1 MKPILIIAPHRRVEQ
16 IAQKVVEDY
25 SDVDVVMGLLDRAI
39 EISKNAEKQGVEII
53 ISRGGTASI
62 IKKTVSS
69 VLVVEI
75 PVSPY
80 DLLNAVNSAKKYG
93 NNIIVIGFQNV
104 IEGVELLGPILDLNM
119 KTHQIHDAED
129 GEKYI
134 QKLINSGEKIDAIL
148 GGTVAET
155 LSKKYNIPTVLL
167 ESSSNAIDASI
178 KEARRLLEATRREKE
193 KTEQFK
199 AVLNHISEGIIA
211 INSNGEITV
220 FNPAAGRIMGIF
232 EKEAIGRSIDE
243 LVPET
248 ILNSVI
254 EKNKAEL
261 GQVLRIGQ
269 AQVLAN
275 RVPIIINNKMVGAV
289 TTIEDITKIQEYEQ
303 KIRTKLL
310 VKGQVAKYKFSDII
324 GESDVLLKTKEKAK
338 KYAATNGTVLIIG
351 ESGTGKEMFAQSIHL
366 ESERRNGPFVAVN
379 CTAIPQNLLESELFG
394 YQGGAFTGARK
405 EGKSGLFTEAHGGTI
420 FLDEIGEMS
429 TELQVALLRVIQ
441 EREVR
446 PVGSNKVI
454 PIDVRIIAATN
465 KDLLQEIQKGAFR
478 RDLYYRLNILK
489 LKVPALR
496 ERKEDI
502 KLLSRY
508 FVSKISLKYKKVVS
522 ITEGALDRLQRYSWP
537 GNIRE
542 LENIIESLIVLAD
555 DIITE
560 AQVDE
565 LIGENVEE
573 DAENKDSLEIIKN
586 KHILKVLSECGGNQ
600 TLAAKRLGISRT
612 HLWRLINN
620 YKK

>member
-16 IAQKVVEDY
+16 IARKVVEDY

-53 ISRGGTASI
+53 ISRGGTANI

-69 VLVVEI
+69 IPVVEI

-134 QKLINSGEKIDAIL
+134 QKLINSDEKIDAIL

-220 FNPAAGRIMGIF
+220 FNPAAGRIMGIS

-275 RVPIIINNKMVGAV
+275 RVPIIINNKMVGTV

-394 YQGGAFTGARK
+394 YQGGAFTGAKK

-429 TELQVALLRVIQ
+429 TELQAALLRVIQ

-508 FVSKISLKYKKVVS
+508 FVSKISLKYKKVVN

-573 DAENKDSLEIIKN
+573 DADNKDSLEIIKN

>member
-16 IAQKVVEDY
+16 IARKVVEDY

-53 ISRGGTASI
+53 ISRGGTANI

-69 VLVVEI
+69 IPVVEI

-199 AVLNHISEGIIA
+199 TVLNHISEGIIA

-220 FNPAAGRIMGIF
+220 FNPAAGRIMGIS

-508 FVSKISLKYKKVVS
+508 FVSKISLKYKKVVN

>member
-1 MKPILIIAPHRRVEQ
+1 M
-16 IAQKVVEDY
+16 
-25 SDVDVVMGLLDRAI
+25 LL
-39 EISKNAEKQGVEII
+39 KN
-53 ISRGGTASI
+53 
-62 IKKTVSS
+62 
-69 VLVVEI
+69 
-75 PVSPY
+75 
-80 DLLNAVNSAKKYG
+80 
-93 NNIIVIGFQNV
+93 
-104 IEGVELLGPILDLNM
+104 
-119 KTHQIHDAED
+119 
-129 GEKYI
+129 
-134 QKLINSGEKIDAIL
+134 
-148 GGTVAET
+148 
-155 LSKKYNIPTVLL
+155 
-167 ESSSNAIDASI
+167 
-178 KEARRLLEATRREKE
+178 KE

-220 FNPAAGRIMGIF
+220 FNPAAGRIMGIS

>member
-16 IAQKVVEDY
+16 IAQKVLEDY

-53 ISRGGTASI
+53 ISRGGTANI

-69 VLVVEI
+69 IPVVEI

-429 TELQVALLRVIQ
+429 TELQAALLRVIQ

-573 DAENKDSLEIIKN
+573 DAENKDSLEIIKS

>member
-16 IAQKVVEDY
+16 IAQKVLEDY

-53 ISRGGTASI
+53 ISRGGTANI

-69 VLVVEI
+69 VPVVEI

-324 GESDVLLKTKEKAK
+324 VESDVLLKTKEKAK

-429 TELQVALLRVIQ
+429 TELQAALLRVIQ

-508 FVSKISLKYKKVVS
+508 FVSKISLKYKKVVN

-573 DAENKDSLEIIKN
+573 DAENKDSLEIIKS